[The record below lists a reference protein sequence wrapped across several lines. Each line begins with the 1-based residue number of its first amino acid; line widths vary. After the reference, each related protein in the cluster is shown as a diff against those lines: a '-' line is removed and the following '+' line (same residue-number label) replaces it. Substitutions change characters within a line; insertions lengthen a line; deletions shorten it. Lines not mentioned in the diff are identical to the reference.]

1 VKAGSDCMILWRE
14 NPGNSKIII
23 LGETKEL
30 KARIGA

>member
-1 VKAGSDCMILWRE
+1 MILWRAY
-14 NPGNSKIII
+14 PGNSKIII